1 MDSKK
6 KEGVDAKTGQH
17 KKPPPPPKKIYDYLN
32 KHVVGQDYAKKVGF
46 LVMHMSLILLVLML
60 TFLELSS
67 NQL

>member
-46 LVMHMSLILLVLML
+46 FSYAHVPNSSSVNVNVSWAIL
-60 TFLELSS
+60 
-67 NQL
+67 